1 MHASMAGREAR
12 WPASRTSTFREARG
26 DAHASGLG
34 ASRMSTKLKIV
45 ATLAPLLLVLDQ
57 ISKIWVVAN
66 LRYSGPRLPPPS
78 MEKMMKGLNDMGH
91 NPSNPSEIPL
101 IDGFLSFIHTQNP
114 GAAMGMLVDFEHRMY
129 VFAVFTVVA
138 IAVLW
143 SMYKALPDDDRFQS
157 VIVALITSGAL
168 GNAIDRVHK
177 QTVTDFV
184 KVYTE
189 QPTLKAW
196 CIDTFGTNEYPTWNV
211 ADSCIVVGVILYLV
225 YYLFIERD
233 RELAPGEA
241 GEAPSLDDVTP
252 PPSTR

>member
-1 MHASMAGREAR
+1 
-12 WPASRTSTFREARG
+12 
-26 DAHASGLG
+26 
-34 ASRMSTKLKIV
+34 MSTKLTIV
-45 ATLAPLLLVLDQ
+45 AGLAPLLLVLDQ
-57 ISKIWVVAN
+57 VSKVWVVRN
-66 LRYSGPRLPPPS
+66 LRYSGPRLPGPS
-78 MEKMMKGLNDMGH
+78 MEKMMQGLADQGYDA
-91 NPSNPSEIPL
+91 SNTAEIPL
-101 IDGFLSFIHTQNP
+101 IDGFLSLIHTQNP

-138 IAVLW
+138 LAVLW

-157 VIVALITSGAL
+157 VIVALITAGAL
-168 GNAIDRVHK
+168 GNAIDRIHK

-196 CIDTFGTNEYPTWNV
+196 CIETFGTNEYPTWNI

-233 RELAPGEA
+233 KELAPGEA
-241 GEAPSLDDVTP
+241 GEAPSLDDVAP
-252 PPSTR
+252 PPST